1 MNKKGIKKS
10 SVYYGALTYLYEQ
23 ALKHLPDQETNYD
36 MTNIQHAYDILEE
49 FIEKHENGETN
60 ANISKMGRK

>member
-1 MNKKGIKKS
+1 MKKENIKLISSNFQIKK
-10 SVYYGALTYLYEQ
+10 
-23 ALKHLPDQETNYD
+23 TNFVEAIFEVEV
-36 MTNIQHAYDILEE
+36 TNIKKLEE